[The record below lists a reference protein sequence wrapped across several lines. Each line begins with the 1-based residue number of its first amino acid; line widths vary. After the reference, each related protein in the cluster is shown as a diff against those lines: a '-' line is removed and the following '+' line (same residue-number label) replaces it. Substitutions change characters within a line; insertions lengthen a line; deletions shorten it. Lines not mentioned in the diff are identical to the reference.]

1 MKQVDIDQETR
12 QAFSFLSD
20 GDLVA
25 LAPDLVPVDLPAGEV
40 LFRIGEVASSVYFLV
55 SGRLAVRKK
64 TGFAEKMQVVAL
76 LDPGAPVGEGA
87 VFSGQ
92 IHAATIVAIEDSRLL
107 GLAGPSLEILRKR
120 DSSLAWKI
128 VTRLLYVSH
137 LRLRKNSDRLAL
149 VL

>member
-1 MKQVDIDQETR
+1 MKQVDFDQDARET
-12 QAFSFLSD
+12 FSFLSD
-20 GDLVA
+20 GDLAA
-25 LAPDLVPVDLPAGEV
+25 LEPELVPVELAAGET
-40 LFRIGEVASSVYFLV
+40 LFRSGEVSSSVYFLV

-92 IHAATIVAIEDSRLL
+92 VHEATVVAIEKSRLL
-107 GLAGPSLEILRKR
+107 ALAGTSLEILKEHNP
-120 DSSLAWKI
+120 SLAWKI
-128 VTRLLYVSH
+128 ATRLFYVSH
-137 LRLRKNSDRLAL
+137 LRLRKTSDRLAL

>member
-1 MKQVDIDQETR
+1 MKQVDFDQDARET
-12 QAFSFLSD
+12 FSFLSED
-20 GDLVA
+20 DLAA
-25 LAPDLVPVDLPAGEV
+25 LELELVPVELATGETLFRSGEV
-40 LFRIGEVASSVYFLV
+40 SSSVYFLV

-92 IHAATIVAIEDSRLL
+92 IHEATVVAIEKSRLL
-107 GLAGPSLEILRKR
+107 ALAGTSLEILKERNP
-120 DSSLAWKI
+120 SLAWKI
-128 VTRLLYVSH
+128 ATRLFYVSH
-137 LRLRKNSDRLAL
+137 LRLRKTSDRLAL